1 MNIQSGALPPNA
13 MGVAGGA
20 VGLQATMSFPGVVPQ
35 FNMPPPGF
43 PGAVDPM
50 MSFGAVSTSK
60 WSEHKSPDGR
70 TYYYNNVTK
79 QSSWEKPDELKT
91 VVEVRRLKVHRQFRP
106 TKRTIFSLFA
116 PSQKLLSSCPWK
128 EYRSDT
134 GKVYYSHITTKESRW
149 EIPPELIEIKNKIIE
164 EE

>member
-91 VVEVRRLKVHRQFRP
+91 VVEVRWLKFTDNFARP
-106 TKRTIFSLFA
+106 NEQFSLY
-116 PSQKLLSSCPWK
+116 LLRHRNCCLVARGRNTVRTPAKSITATSRPK
-128 EYRSDT
+128 SRA
-134 GKVYYSHITTKESRW
+134 GKFHR
-149 EIPPELIEIKNKIIE
+149 N
-164 EE
+164 